1 MNYNEFLVISRR
13 AVVSSCL
20 AFLPACRRKRGSGF
34 PGYAFVANQEGQA
47 IAAVDLTSFILARYI
62 PLQASP
68 TAVIADAARKSVY
81 ALTPETGAV
90 HEIDPGRLA
99 VRRYLRVARR
109 AVSMR
114 MSPDGADLWVLA
126 SDPRQ
131 LARVSLNS
139 FRSAGQILLPGD
151 PADFDL
157 SPDGGLAAVS
167 GGAQGIVS
175 LLDLRTGKAGK
186 PVHAAEVAGS
196 VRFRPDGKQL
206 LVADTAGRV
215 LAFLEAPSG
224 RVVTNLALAIKPE
237 HFCYKA
243 DGGELFVTGEGLDAV
258 VIVNPYYTE
267 VTETMLAGRAPAAM
281 AFSRSPEYLF
291 VANPPTGDVTIL
303 DVETRRMV
311 AVVSVGQEPNF
322 VTMTPDDQYALI
334 LNRRSGNMAVIR
346 LAAIVR
352 NRTRLG
358 APLFTTIPVG
368 SAPVSAAVLAVE

>member
-20 AFLPACRRKRGSGF
+20 ALLAGCRRKRGSGF

-47 IAAVDLTSFILARYI
+47 IAAVDLTSFVLARYI

-81 ALTPETGAV
+81 ALTPETGTV
-90 HEIDPGRLA
+90 HEIDPGRLV
-99 VRRYLRVARR
+99 VRRHLRAARR

-114 MSPDGADLWVLA
+114 LSPDGGDLWVLA

-131 LARVSLNS
+131 LSRVSLDS
-139 FRSAGQILLPGD
+139 FRSTGQIPLPGD
-151 PADFDL
+151 PVDFDIR
-157 SPDGGLAAVS
+157 PDGGLAAVS
-167 GGAQGIVS
+167 GGAEGIVS
-175 LLDLRTGKAGK
+175 VLDLRTGKARK

-206 LVADTAGRV
+206 LVADPARRV

-224 RVVTNLALAIKPE
+224 RIITNLALAIKPE

-243 DGGELFVTGEGLDAV
+243 DGGELFVSGEGLDAV

-267 VTETMLAGRAPAAM
+267 VTETVLAGRAPAAM
-281 AFSRSPEYLF
+281 AISGSPEYLF
-291 VANPPTGDVTIL
+291 VTNPPTGDVTIL
-303 DVETRRMV
+303 DVDTRHMV

-322 VTMTPDDQYALI
+322 VIMTPDDQYALI

-346 LAAIVR
+346 LAAVIR
-352 NRTRLG
+352 SRTRG

-368 SAPVSAAVLAVE
+368 SAPVSAAVLAVG

>member
-1 MNYNEFLVISRR
+1 LNYNEFLVISRR

-20 AFLPACRRKRGSGF
+20 ALLAGCRRKRGSGF

-47 IAAVDLTSFILARYI
+47 IAAVDLTSFVLARYI

-81 ALTPETGAV
+81 ALTPETGTV

-99 VRRYLRVARR
+99 VRRHLRIARR

-114 MSPDGADLWVLA
+114 LSPDGGDLWVLA

-131 LARVSLNS
+131 LSRVSLDS
-139 FRSAGQILLPGD
+139 FRSTGQIPLPGD
-151 PADFDL
+151 PVDFDI

-167 GGAQGIVS
+167 GGAEGIVS
-175 LLDLRTGKAGK
+175 VLDLRTGKARK

-206 LVADTAGRV
+206 LVADTVRRV

-224 RVVTNLALAIKPE
+224 RIITNLALAIKPE

-243 DGGELFVTGEGLDAV
+243 DGGELFVSGEGMDAV

-267 VTETMLAGRAPAAM
+267 VTETVLAGRAPAAM
-281 AFSRSPEYLF
+281 AISGSPEYLF
-291 VANPPTGDVTIL
+291 VTNPPTGDVTIL
-303 DVETRRMV
+303 DVDTRHV
-311 AVVSVGQEPNF
+311 IAVVSVGQEPNF

-346 LAAIVR
+346 LAAVIR
-352 NRTRLG
+352 SRTRG